1 MEHTLKNKIDD
12 ILNFSD
18 ENDMKVIV
26 IAKDKSG
33 NITVD
38 ANMNELDTINV
49 LNETYKQ
56 ACTYIAKKVFYN

>member
-1 MEHTLKNKIDD
+1 MEHTLKDKVNDM
-12 ILNFSD
+12 LNFSD
-18 ENDMKVIV
+18 ENNVKVIV

-49 LNETYKQ
+49 LNEIYKQ
-56 ACTYIAKKVFYN
+56 ACAYIEERVFYN